1 MPERILK
8 PTVLWF
14 TGLSGSGKS
23 TISEQVVVRLRAQHY
38 PVEHLDGD
46 IIRDKFPGTGFSKAE
61 RNAHVKRVGFMA
73 ARLQHHGVFVVSS
86 LVSPYRESRDWIRGE
101 CDDFTEI
108 YVSTPIE
115 VCEERDVKGLYAK
128 ARRGEIKQFTGI
140 DDPYESPQNPEL
152 TIDTSHIS
160 LDEAVGHVF
169 KYLNTHKSRTL
180 E

>member
-1 MPERILK
+1 MPELTLK

-23 TISEQVVVRLRAQHY
+23 TISEQVVARLRVQHV

-73 ARLQHHGVFVVSS
+73 ARLQYHGVFVVSS

-101 CDDFTEI
+101 CADFTEI
-108 YVSTPIE
+108 YISTPLE
-115 VCEERDVKGLYAK
+115 VCEARDVKGLYAR
-128 ARRGEIKQFTGI
+128 ARKGEIKQFTGI
-140 DDPYESPQNPEL
+140 DDPYEVPQNPEL
-152 TIDTSHIS
+152 TIDTSNIS
-160 LDEAVGHVF
+160 LDEAVDRVF
-169 KYLNTHKSRTL
+169 HYLNTHKFCSL